1 MQHRAVHELVQK
13 ARHILQNLRPESKSK
28 VALQGGSLCCNYGKV
43 RDDKKVGHVGGG
55 EFSSRSFTMWK
66 FQSRLE
72 LERINGNHYFG
83 DGSVRPWRL
92 RS

>member
-1 MQHRAVHELVQK
+1 MHDRAVHELVQK

-28 VALQGGSLCCNYGKV
+28 VALQGGTLCCSDGKI
-43 RDDKKVGHVGGG
+43 RDDKKVGHVGDG

-72 LERINGNHYFG
+72 LERVNGNCYFG
-83 DGSVRPWRL
+83 DGPVRSWCL
-92 RS
+92 RR